1 MQFVNALEYMA
12 VGPLFPKMAPAFG
25 VPDSYAGYVTGIYT
39 LAAILSGLAA
49 YFRMDRHDARRL
61 LVATLSTLAATTLA
75 VAETRSFALL
85 LALRA
90 LAGIAGGVTMGCAFG
105 ALLACASAAERPRL
119 LATVVASFS
128 LVSIAGIPAALQA
141 ADMAGWPSAFRLIA
155 ACCAGC
161 ALIVATRIPAIASP
175 AQRHRTLDFDAGTV
189 LHAAAN
195 AISLAPSLLVVPVLA
210 PLLTL
215 ISADAGSLPRLFLA
229 GGVAGFV
236 ASHATGRLVHRFGE
250 RRLAWLAT
258 AGIAIDIVLVI
269 MDAVGAEAFMIV
281 FMASTYMRLVAASSV
296 SATFPAPDRRT
307 SFSALQTAATH
318 FGTTLAF
325 ALSAWMLDGHTVTRA
340 GIAPLL

>member
-1 MQFVNALEYMA
+1 MTASNPPTRPQRPLPSARGVAVIVAAVQFVNALEYMA

-25 VPDSYAGYVTGIYT
+25 VPDSYAGYVTGIYM
-39 LAAILSGLAA
+39 LAAILSGLVA
-49 YFRMDRHDARRL
+49 YFRMERHDARRL
-61 LVATLSTLAATTLA
+61 LVATLSMLAATTLA
-75 VAETRSFALL
+75 VAETRGFALW

-90 LAGIAGGVTMGCAFG
+90 LAGIAGGITTGCAFG
-105 ALLACASAAERPRL
+105 VLLACASAAERPRL

-128 LVSIAGIPAALQA
+128 LVSIVGIPAALHA
-141 ADMAGWPSAFRLIA
+141 ADLAGWPPAFRLIA

-161 ALIVATRIPAIASP
+161 ALVVAMRIPAIAPP
-175 AQRHRTLDFDAGTV
+175 AERRRTLDLDAGTV

-229 GGVAGFV
+229 GGAAGFV
-236 ASHATGRLVHRFGE
+236 ASHAAGRLVHRVGE

-258 AGIAIDIVLVI
+258 VGIAIDIVLLI

-281 FMASTYMRLVAASSV
+281 FMASPTCASS
-296 SATFPAPDRRT
+296 RR
-307 SFSALQTAATH
+307 
-318 FGTTLAF
+318 
-325 ALSAWMLDGHTVTRA
+325 
-340 GIAPLL
+340 PP